1 MSTIGAMHQTGIYR
15 MSCAPMRDHA
25 GQSVDLRSG
34 RPRPARNALGPS
46 LAAKRQ
52 FFESGAA
59 WPGEPAPD
67 CIETHAALVF
77 LTRDRAWKM
86 KKPVNLG
93 YLDLRSLPAR
103 RAMCEEELA
112 LNRALA
118 GEVYRGLTPLV
129 ERPDGGLALGGTG
142 VVVDW
147 LVEMRRLPEDRMLDR
162 LLQAGQIPKLSEIE
176 LLSDQLIA
184 FYQAAE
190 PVADAGP
197 IYLDRWLRE
206 ARINAV
212 HLIEMQRFLPEPLDP
227 AILGR
232 AIGLLE
238 SCRDEILQ
246 RAQRGIIVEGHGD
259 LRPEH
264 VCLEETPVIFDRLEF
279 DRDLRLADPF
289 EEFNY
294 LGLECAWN
302 DKGWIRAVLLVS
314 LSQSGML
321 PPSCRLMTA
330 YGVNR
335 CLTRARL
342 AIDHMRDANPR
353 TPRKWPAQA
362 QRYLA
367 AAQALGGNLARC

>member
-1 MSTIGAMHQTGIYR
+1 MPTSRAMHQTGIYR
-15 MSCAPMRDHA
+15 MSCAAMRDHA
-25 GQSVDLRSG
+25 SQSVDLRAG
-34 RPRPARNALGPS
+34 RPQPAKNIQGPS

-52 FFESGAA
+52 YLESGAA

-67 CIETHAALVF
+67 CVETHAALIF

-147 LVEMRRLPEDRMLDR
+147 LVEMRRLPEDRMLDH
-162 LLQAGQIPKLSEIE
+162 LLQAGQVPKLSEIE
-176 LLSDQLIA
+176 SLSDRLIA
-184 FYQAAE
+184 FYRTAE
-190 PVADAGP
+190 PVPDAGT

-206 ARINAV
+206 ARVNAV
-212 HLIEMQRFLPEPLDP
+212 HLIEMQQFLPEPLDP

-238 SCRDEILQ
+238 TCRDEILQ
-246 RAQRGIIVEGHGD
+246 RAQNGIIVEGHGD

-264 VCLEETPVIFDRLEF
+264 VCLEEPPVIFDRLEF
-279 DRDLRLADPF
+279 DRDLRLTDPF

-294 LGLECAWN
+294 LGLECAWY
-302 DKGWIRAVLLVS
+302 DQGWIRAVLLVS
-314 LSQSGML
+314 MSQSGMM

-353 TPRKWPAQA
+353 TPKKWPAQA

-367 AAQALGGNLARC
+367 AAQALGGDLARC